1 MDSVWRFKTDSTE
14 ALTFDTYYNLLWD
27 AAHQYDLHQTKKGPQ
42 RKAFSSQQEEINDDA
57 EYANAEEQF
66 STDPEPVEHSPYS
79 VYQSSFH
86 PKMPQKSFL
95 PRHIWET
102 LSESTKKLIIEHNK
116 KVKLNNSTPYPSGS
130 KTKPNP
136 TLGKS
141 TPAPKQVHQHSQ
153 DETTEESPPDTTAQ
167 TLVNKCLADSDIDPT
182 DIQNVL
188 SVSQAKQN
196 MSSHEN
202 SRQIQSHRR
211 YVFAEVHQTNH
222 QLIDRGANGGLAGAD
237 MRVIHTTPR
246 KINIVGIGDHELTG
260 LNVVTAATLLDTQK
274 GPIIGVFHEYAHH
287 GKGKSIHAAGQME
300 WFNCKV
306 DDRSQHVGGTQS
318 IQTSEGYV
326 IPLFIEYGL
335 VYMQS
340 MRIPTDHDLQHY
352 PHVLFTS
359 PGIWDTSALDH
370 GIPPSLPKTPTSP
383 TLRLVPPQGEDQ
395 PYDLTSDVFV
405 YGRPNPDGSDNTPPM
420 SIINFDDLLGRTFL
434 LPMDENGERK
444 RATISEHVKDL
455 YHQQVSREDQLRFKL
470 KIDGDQLDDL
480 ISYNQLMEYLEDK
493 TDTGPLEDGLYRFE
507 CIKDHKGPYT
517 SSDPEYNGSS
527 YNLLIE
533 WETGEQTWEPL
544 SNIIASDP
552 YTCAVYAKEH
562 DLLNTPDWKL
572 LKRHARTARRLIR
585 TLKKSKYRQG
595 RASRK
600 YKHGWEVPRDYAH
613 ALQLDIHN
621 GNNKWKEAID
631 LEIEQIKEYQVFKD
645 FGKAAYEKNKIT
657 NAPEGHQKIRVHFVF
672 DVKHCGK
679 FKARLVAD
687 GHLTKEP
694 METVYS
700 GVVSIRNLRLA
711 MFLAELNKLELWGV
725 DVGNTYLQAL
735 TREKLYIVGGPE
747 FEELQGHVLV
757 MYKALY
763 GTRSGGACWHY
774 KFFDILHDMG
784 FKPSKADPDIWMKSS
799 KDGSHYEYIAV
810 YVDDL
815 VICMKD
821 PKSFCD
827 TLKEKYKLK
836 LKGVGPINYHL
847 GCGYTRDEDGTLV
860 ADPRKYVEKI
870 LESYEKTFGEKPK
883 KTKAPLVGG
892 DHPESDTSDFCDQDQ
907 TKQYQTIVGQ
917 LIWLAGLGRFDIAVH
932 VMTMS
937 RVRQQPRIG
946 HLERL
951 KKIVGYLANFPHGA
965 LRFRLHEPDYS
976 NLPHKEYGWQR
987 TVYEGAKEEIPHD
1000 IPEPKGKYVTT
1011 TTYVDANLHHD
1022 QVTGKD
1028 VTACLHIVNA
1038 TSSHWY
1044 TKRQATV
1051 ETATY
1056 GSEFVAAR
1064 IATDQI
1070 IDLRYTLT
1078 YLGVPVRSKS
1088 YMFGDNK
1095 SVVDSASIP
1104 TSTLS
1109 KKSTL
1114 ASYHRVREAIA
1125 AGYHQFNWKDG
1136 KSNPAEILSKHW
1148 EFANIWPLLK
1158 PLLFWK
1164 GDTDDLNAKT
1174 KGSDRIPTT
1183 KSLV

>member
-1 MDSVWRFKTDSTE
+1 MGETE
-14 ALTFDTYYNLLWD
+14 QESYFESKEKFQQQLQDIF
-27 AAHQYDLHQTKKGPQ
+27 QT
-42 RKAFSSQQEEINDDA
+42 
-57 EYANAEEQF
+57 
-66 STDPEPVEHSPYS
+66 
-79 VYQSSFH
+79 
-86 PKMPQKSFL
+86 
-95 PRHIWET
+95 
-102 LSESTKKLIIEHNK
+102 
-116 KVKLNNSTPYPSGS
+116 
-130 KTKPNP
+130 
-136 TLGKS
+136 
-141 TPAPKQVHQHSQ
+141 
-153 DETTEESPPDTTAQ
+153 
-167 TLVNKCLADSDIDPT
+167 
-182 DIQNVL
+182 
-188 SVSQAKQN
+188 
-196 MSSHEN
+196 
-202 SRQIQSHRR
+202 
-211 YVFAEVHQTNH
+211 
-222 QLIDRGANGGLAGAD
+222 
-237 MRVIHTTPR
+237 
-246 KINIVGIGDHELTG
+246 
-260 LNVVTAATLLDTQK
+260 
-274 GPIIGVFHEYAHH
+274 
-287 GKGKSIHAAGQME
+287 
-300 WFNCKV
+300 
-306 DDRSQHVGGTQS
+306 
-318 IQTSEGYV
+318 
-326 IPLFIEYGL
+326 
-335 VYMQS
+335 
-340 MRIPTDHDLQHY
+340 
-352 PHVLFTS
+352 
-359 PGIWDTSALDH
+359 
-370 GIPPSLPKTPTSP
+370 
-383 TLRLVPPQGEDQ
+383 TLRLTRPDQFDQLCQWMEYKQYLTIDNFYESSYNDPEKFDTKGPATEYKWKGKMNHLSPNVAQKLKSFVRWMTHEDRPYELHDDFLATLTRERYLKFRHMDTLSFSASSPSHHEPSKLKTSFSGESKHQTPSESQTVLNNFKKGTKRDASVYPILKNDKYYDTFQRSFLANLKAQGLYDVADPDHDPENGDTYEKELFKRKQSFVYSVLVTSLQTEKGRELVKEFEGDARSIILKLHHYHTKSNVAQHDIITLTKTSPNLRLDPPEGEDQ
-395 PYDLTSDVFV
+395 PQDLTSDVFV
-405 YGRPNPDGSDNTPPM
+405 YGRPNPDGSDNPPPM

-444 RATISEHVKDL
+444 RATIFEHLKDL
-455 YHQQVSREDQLRFKL
+455 CQQQVSREDQLRFKL

-493 TDTGPLEDGLYRFE
+493 TDTGPLEDGLNRFK

-527 YNLLIE
+527 YNLLFE
-533 WETGEQTWEPL
+533 WDTGEQTWEPL

-552 YTCAVYAKEH
+552 HTFAVYANEH
-562 DLLNTPDWKL
+562 NLLNTPGWKL

-585 TLKKSKYRQG
+585 TLKKSKYRQA

-631 LEIEQIKEYQVFKD
+631 LEIEQIKEYQVIKD
-645 FGKAAYEKNKIT
+645 FGKAVYDKNTIT
-657 NAPEGHQKIRVHFVF
+657 NAPKGHQKIRVHFVF

-687 GHLTKEP
+687 GHLTKEW
-694 METVYS
+694 
-700 GVVSIRNLRLA
+700 RNLRLA
-711 MFLAELNKLELWGV
+711 MFLAELNNLELWGA
-725 DVGNTYLQAL
+725 DVGNAYLQPL

-757 MYKALY
+757 MYKVLY
-763 GTRSGGACWHY
+763 GTRSGGACWHD
-774 KFFDILHDMG
+774 KFFDILHHMG
-784 FKPSKADPDIWMKSS
+784 FKPSRADPDIWMKSS

-815 VICMKD
+815 AICMKD
-821 PKSFCD
+821 PNSFCD

-847 GCGYTRDEDGTLV
+847 GCGHTRDEDGTLV
-860 ADPRKYVEKI
+860 SDPRKYVEKI
-870 LESYEKTFGEKPK
+870 LESYEKTLGEKPK
-883 KTKAPLVGG
+883 KIKTPLVGG
-892 DHPESDTSDFCDQDQ
+892 DHPESDISDFCDQDQ
-907 TKQYQTIVGQ
+907 IKQYQTIVGQ
-917 LIWLAGLGRFDIAVH
+917 LIWLSGLGRFDIAVH

-937 RVRQQPRIG
+937 RFRQQPRIG

-976 NLPHKEYGWQR
+976 NLPHKEYDWQR
-987 TVYEGAKEEIPHD
+987 TVYGGAKEEIPHD
-1000 IPEPKGKYVTT
+1000 IPQPKGKHVTT
-1011 TTYVDANLHHD
+1011 TTYGDANLHHD
-1022 QVTGKD
+1022 QVTGKA

-1038 TSSHWY
+1038 TPSNWY

-1070 IDLRYTLT
+1070 IALRYTLI

-1125 AGYHQFNWKDG
+1125 AGYLQFNWKDG
-1136 KSNPAEILSKHW
+1136 KSNPADILSKHW

-1158 PLLFWK
+1158 HLLFWK
-1164 GDTDDLNAKT
+1164 GDTDELNAKT
-1174 KGSDRIPTT
+1174 KGSDRIPTK